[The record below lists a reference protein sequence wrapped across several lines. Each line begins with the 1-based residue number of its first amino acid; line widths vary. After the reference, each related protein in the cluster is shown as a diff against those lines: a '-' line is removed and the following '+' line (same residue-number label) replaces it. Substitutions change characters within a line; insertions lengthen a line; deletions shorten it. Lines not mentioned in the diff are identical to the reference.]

1 MDNDVGTI
9 DRNDTSLAAVDVTRR
24 PGVSQDIVPEVVQA
38 VQYDRVPEA
47 AIDGGAPP
55 SWQVGAALL
64 RLATMAHGDAPDADA
79 FVSGILALLVESL
92 DVGVALLTRVEGESL
107 YVERAHD
114 RARMGVV
121 VGCAAPL
128 DGTYCAVML
137 ASKAPVLVVEDARAN
152 PAFATLTVT
161 EALGIGAYSGVPL
174 RRADGRLYGTL
185 CTLNSTARPA
195 HPGETELLALAGA
208 LIMQVVDR
216 EALHAVEQRRLR
228 DLAAS
233 EERLR
238 VSEQSFTQ
246 LFAQSPQPMWV
257 HDRQSLAFLEVN
269 EAAVA
274 HYGYTRDEFLCMTV
288 RDIRPPE
295 DVARLQVETAQP
307 RDSLRHSSGW
317 RHRLKDGRLI
327 DVDIASHELP
337 FAGRDA
343 DLIIAYDVTER
354 TRAEQELQQSERRKS
369 AILETALDAIVTIDH
384 RGTVLEWNAAAEA
397 TFGYSRAEAVGRELA
412 ALVIPAVAR
421 EAHRQGLA
429 RALATGVG
437 PLLGKRVEMTAIR
450 ADGAEFPVELA
461 IGRVAGDSPPLY
473 TGYIRDISE
482 RKRETERLT
491 RQALHDAL
499 TDLPNRVLLQDRLA
513 HELAVAVHSG
523 APVALLLLDLD
534 GFKEVNDTLGHTI
547 GDLLLRQVG
556 ARLCGALRVGDTV
569 ARLGGDEFAALLPG
583 AGEDGAR
590 AVAQTIMEALD
601 APFVVEAQ
609 GLRVGGSIGIALA
622 PAHGMDADALLRR
635 ADVAM
640 YAAKRAGGA
649 VLYDPARDA
658 HGPLRLSI
666 MNDLRQAIAA
676 DGLILYYQPKVD
688 LASGRVSGVEALVR
702 WPHAAHGLIPPDQFI
717 PLAEQ
722 SGVIVPLTVWV
733 LETALR
739 QRQAWLAAGHT
750 FGVAVNLS
758 ARALREAALPETV
771 ERLLAEYGVAPAA
784 LTLEITESALM
795 ADPTTALAVLRR
807 LAARGVRL
815 SIDDFG
821 TGYSSLAYLKNLP
834 VDEVKVDKSFVRG
847 LGLRAEARDFAIV
860 AAVLSMAHSLGL
872 DVVAE
877 GVETEGEWTTLG
889 GLRCDTVQGYLVSRP
904 LPAPASG
911 RVAARPRWGA
921 LCASLDRREERV
933 SPGLVNYPRGQD
945 ARRGVGAY
953 GIRPRVRGH
962 GRMPYAPTIMHEP
975 CA

>member
-1 MDNDVGTI
+1 
-9 DRNDTSLAAVDVTRR
+9 
-24 PGVSQDIVPEVVQA
+24 
-38 VQYDRVPEA
+38 
-47 AIDGGAPP
+47 
-55 SWQVGAALL
+55 
-64 RLATMAHGDAPDADA
+64 
-79 FVSGILALLVESL
+79 
-92 DVGVALLTRVEGESL
+92 
-107 YVERAHD
+107 
-114 RARMGVV
+114 
-121 VGCAAPL
+121 
-128 DGTYCAVML
+128 ML
-137 ASKAPVLVVEDARAN
+137 ASAARSLVVEDARAN
-152 PAFATLTVT
+152 PAFATRPVT

-174 RRADGRLYGTL
+174 QHADARLYGTL
-185 CTLNSTARPA
+185 CILNATARPA
-195 HPGETELLALAGA
+195 HPGEPELLALAGN
-208 LIMQVVDR
+208 LIMQAVDG
-216 EALHAVEQRRLR
+216 EAMRAAEQRQLR
-228 DLAAS
+228 DLADHAADLRRIAEVSAS
-233 EERLR
+233 VAAQTDLGATLDHIVRAAAQSAGLRHLSILMLDEQGRTLRHAASVELPAAYITAIDGVAIGPAVGTCGAAAYHGETIITEDLCVDPAWDAYRHLALPCRFRAVWSAPLVAGQGRVLGTLAAYQTRPGRPTENQREVLELYARLAAVAVENAR
-238 VSEQSFTQ
+238 AEAGLRASEQSFAQ

-274 HYGYTRDEFLCMTV
+274 HYGYTRDEFLGMTV

-307 RDSLRHSSGW
+307 RDSLRQSSGW
-317 RHRLKDGRLI
+317 RHRLKNGRLI
-327 DVDIASHELP
+327 DVDIASHRLP
-337 FAGRDA
+337 FAGHDA
-343 DLIIAYDVTER
+343 ALILAHDVTER
-354 TRAEQELQQSERRKS
+354 TRAEQELRQSERRKS

-384 RGTVLEWNAAAEA
+384 CGAIVEWNAAAEA

-429 RALATGVG
+429 RVLATGEG
-437 PLLGKRVEMTAIR
+437 PLLGRRAEMTALR

-461 IGRVAGDSPPLY
+461 IGQVAGEDPPLY
-473 TGYIRDISE
+473 TAYIRDISE
-482 RKRETERLT
+482 RKRATERLT

-499 TDLPNRVLLQDRLA
+499 TDLPNRILLQDRLA
-513 HELAVAVHSG
+513 HELAVAAHSG

-534 GFKEVNDTLGHTI
+534 GFKEVNDTLGHTV
-547 GDLLLRQVG
+547 GDLLLRQVS
-556 ARLCGALRVGDTV
+556 ARLCGALRAGDTV

-601 APFVVEAQ
+601 APFVVEGQ

-649 VLYDPARDA
+649 VFYDPARDA

-666 MNDLRQAIAA
+666 MNDLRHAIAA
-676 DGLILYYQPKVD
+676 DGLILHYQPKVD
-688 LASGRVSGVEALVR
+688 LASGQVSGVEALVR

-771 ERLLAEYGVAPAA
+771 KRLLAEYGVAPAA

-795 ADPTTALAVLRR
+795 ADPAAALAVLRR
-807 LAARGVRL
+807 LAALGVRL

-860 AAVLSMAHSLGL
+860 AAVLGMAHSLGL

-877 GVETEGEWTTLG
+877 GVETEGEWMTLG

-904 LPAPASG
+904 LPAPALDEWLRALEGG
-911 RVAARPRWGA
+911 RYAPRWIGA
-921 LCASLDRREERV
+921 KSA
-933 SPGLVNYPRGQD
+933 
-945 ARRGVGAY
+945 
-953 GIRPRVRGH
+953 
-962 GRMPYAPTIMHEP
+962 
-975 CA
+975 